1 MVSGSI
7 GEITMT
13 RRTALAGL
21 ALLAAAIVAPSAAQ
35 QPAASGPMVRAGAT
49 TKLSEHA
56 YAIPD
61 NSIPGVPNVGF
72 VVGSHAI
79 LVIDTGMGAPNGQT
93 VVAEAQKLGA
103 NKKLYLVTTHVHPE
117 HDLGAQAFPAGTT
130 VLRSNAQEREIA
142 EEGMRTADVFRGR
155 SDTNKRLLEGAEFR
169 KADITFD
176 SKYDLDLGGVSVQI
190 LSLGPAHTQGDTGV
204 FVNGDRVLYSG
215 DVAMKAL
222 PAFAS
227 SKASAKQWQ
236 ASLDKLDALKPGIV
250 VPSHGPI
257 GDAAYIANYRTY
269 ITRVQTRA
277 AALKKKGKTVDQA
290 VETITAE
297 LKADYPDTGRA
308 AGAIRAAYAE
318 AN

>member
-1 MVSGSI
+1 MN
-7 GEITMT
+7 
-13 RRTALAGL
+13 RRNAITALLLGAAVCL
-21 ALLAAAIVAPSAAQ
+21 APAMAQ
-35 QPAASGPMVRAGAT
+35 QPASTGPMVRAGVT

-61 NSIPGVPNVGF
+61 NSVPGVPNVGF
-72 VVGSHAI
+72 VVGNNAI
-79 LVIDTGMGAPNGQT
+79 LVIDTGMGRPNGDT
-93 VVAEAQKLGA
+93 VVAEARKLGA
-103 NKKLYLVTTHVHPE
+103 SKKLYLVTTHVHPE

-130 VLRSNAQEREIA
+130 MIRSNAQVREIA
-142 EEGMRTADVFRGR
+142 EEGMRTADIFRGR

-169 KADITFD
+169 KADVTFD

-190 LSLGPAHTQGDTGV
+190 FSLGPAHTQGDTGV

-236 ASLDKLDALKPGIV
+236 ASLDKLDALKPAVV

-257 GDAAYIANYRTY
+257 GDASYMASYRTY

-277 AALKKKGKTVDQA
+277 AALKKEGKTVDQT

-297 LKADYPDTGRA
+297 LKADYPDTSRA

>member
-1 MVSGSI
+1 MN
-7 GEITMT
+7 
-13 RRTALAGL
+13 RLAAL
-21 ALLAAAIVAPSAAQ
+21 ALLAATLIAPATAQ
-35 QPAASGPMVRAGAT
+35 QPAAAGPIVRAGAT
-49 TKLSEHA
+49 VKLSDHA

-61 NSIPGVPNVGF
+61 NSVPGVPNVGF
-72 VVGSHAI
+72 VVGANAI
-79 LVIDTGMGAPNGQT
+79 LVIDTGMGAPNGRT
-93 VVAEAQKLGA
+93 VVAEAQKLGPG
-103 NKKLYLVTTHVHPE
+103 KKLYLVTTHVHPE

-130 VLRSNAQEREIA
+130 LIRSNAQVREIA
-142 EEGMRTADVFRGR
+142 EEGMRTADIFRGR
-155 SDTNKRLLEGAEFR
+155 SETNKHLLEGAEFR
-169 KADITFD
+169 KADVTFD
-176 SKYDLDLGGVSVQI
+176 GKYDLDLGGVTVQI
-190 LSLGPAHTQGDTGV
+190 MSLGPAHTQGDTGV
-204 FVNGDRVLYSG
+204 WVGADRVLYSG

-236 ASLDKLDALKPGIV
+236 TSLDKLDALKPAIV

-257 GDAAYIANYRTY
+257 GDASYIASYRTY
-269 ITRVQTRA
+269 ISRVEARA
-277 AALKKKGKTVDQA
+277 AALKKEGKTVDQA

>member
-1 MVSGSI
+1 MK
-7 GEITMT
+7 

-21 ALLAAAIVAPSAAQ
+21 ALLAATLVAPVMAQ
-35 QPAASGPMVRAGAT
+35 QTAPAGPMVRAGAT
-49 TKLSEHA
+49 QKLSEHA

-61 NSIPGVPNVGF
+61 NSVPGVPNVGF
-72 VVGSHAI
+72 VVGNNAI
-79 LVIDTGMGAPNGQT
+79 LVIDTGMGRPNGDT
-93 VVAEAQKLGA
+93 VVAEARKLGA
-103 NKKLYLVTTHVHPE
+103 SKKLYLVTTHVHPE

-130 VLRSNAQEREIA
+130 MIRSNAQVREIA
-142 EEGMRTADVFRGR
+142 EEGMRTADIFRGR
-155 SDTNKRLLEGAEFR
+155 SDTNKRLLEGAEFH
-169 KADITFD
+169 KADVTFD

-190 LSLGPAHTQGDTGV
+190 FSLGPAHTLGDTGV

-236 ASLDKLDALKPGIV
+236 ASLDKLDALKPAVV

-257 GDAAYIANYRTY
+257 GDASYMASYRTY

-277 AALKKKGKTVDQA
+277 AALKKEGKTVDQT

-297 LKADYPDTGRA
+297 LKADYPDTSRA

>member
-1 MVSGSI
+1 MK
-7 GEITMT
+7 

-21 ALLAAAIVAPSAAQ
+21 ALLASALIAPVAAQ
-35 QPAASGPMVRAGAT
+35 QPASTGPMVQAGVT

-61 NSIPGVPNVGF
+61 NSVPGVPNVGF
-72 VVGSHAI
+72 VVGDNGI

-93 VVAEAQKLGA
+93 VVAEAQKLGGG
-103 NKKLYLVTTHVHPE
+103 KKIYLVTTHVHPE
-117 HDLGAQAFPAGTT
+117 HDLGAQAFPASTT
-130 VLRSNAQEREIA
+130 MIRSSAQVKEIA
-142 EEGMRTADVFRGR
+142 EEGMRTADVFRSR
-155 SDTNKRLLEGAEFR
+155 SKTNKKLLEGAAFR
-169 KADITFD
+169 KADVTFD
-176 SKYDLDLGGVSVQI
+176 NEYSLDLGGVTVKLI
-190 LSLGPAHTQGDTGV
+190 ALGPSHTQGDTGAWV
-204 FVNGDRVLYSG
+204 EADRVLYSG

-222 PAFAS
+222 PAFVS

-236 ASLDKLDALKPGIV
+236 ASLDKLDALKPAIV

-257 GDAAYIANYRTY
+257 GDASYIANYRTY
-269 ITRVQTRA
+269 ITRVQERA
-277 AALKKKGKTVDQA
+277 AALKKEGKTIDQA

-297 LKADYPDTGRA
+297 LKADYPDTSRA

>member
-1 MVSGSI
+1 MN
-7 GEITMT
+7 
-13 RRTALAGL
+13 R
-21 ALLAAAIVAPSAAQ
+21 LAAIALVAATLIAPAIAQ
-35 QPAASGPMVRAGAT
+35 QPATGPIVRAGAT
-49 TKLSEHA
+49 VKLSDHA

-61 NSIPGVPNVGF
+61 NSVPGVPNVGF
-72 VVGSHAI
+72 VVGSNAI

-93 VVAEAQKLGA
+93 VVAEAKKLGA
-103 NKKLYLVTTHVHPE
+103 NKKLYLVTTHIHPE

-130 VLRSNAQEREIA
+130 MIRSNAQVREIA
-142 EEGMRTADVFRGR
+142 EEGMRMADVFRGR
-155 SDTNKRLLEGAEFR
+155 SEINKQLLEGAEFR
-169 KADITFD
+169 KADVTFD
-176 SKYDLDLGGVSVQI
+176 GKYDLDLGGVSVQI
-190 LSLGPAHTQGDTGV
+190 MSLGPAHTQGDTGV
-204 FVNGDRVLYSG
+204 WVGADRVLYSG

-236 ASLDKLDALKPGIV
+236 VSLDKLDALKPGIV

-257 GDAAYIANYRTY
+257 GDASYMANYRTY

-277 AALKKKGKTVDQA
+277 AALKKEGKTVDQA

-297 LKADYPDTGRA
+297 LKADYPDTTRA
-308 AGAIRAAYAE
+308 AGAIRTAYAE